1 MQMKREMNCRLN
13 KDTSKQIHAIY
24 VVLLCRKKE
33 SVTEEEISSLCYVA
47 VERDIKLHS
56 LFVQE
61 INFSIIRTLTTN
73 CTAT

>member
-1 MQMKREMNCRLN
+1 MQFKKR
-13 KDTSKQIHAIY
+13 IHAIN

-33 SVTEEEISSLCYVA
+33 NVTEEEISSLCSVA
-47 VERDIKLHS
+47 VERDVKLHG

-73 CTAT
+73 CTAA